1 MNASP
6 QEDIG
11 LTEVCCRYISPHSF
25 IHPTTGGSRPSKVAT
40 MASVRRR
47 RCGVVRADF
56 HYDPVVDVGRQIP
69 SEVVEGP
76 KEARESEG
84 PRNCPV
90 VCPGAGLQGTV
101 HEGTPKKEKAPPQGG
116 APIGH
121 TSHWA
126 AAAGSF
132 GEVIQRL
139 IGTDRRKGCVCVC
152 VCSMCI

>member
-1 MNASP
+1 
-6 QEDIG
+6 
-11 LTEVCCRYISPHSF
+11 
-25 IHPTTGGSRPSKVAT
+25 

-101 HEGTPKKEKAPPQGG
+101 HEGTPKKAQNALVNLAQLKNTQA
-116 APIGH
+116 
-121 TSHWA
+121 
-126 AAAGSF
+126 
-132 GEVIQRL
+132 L
-139 IGTDRRKGCVCVC
+139 TDLA
-152 VCSMCI
+152 